1 MPWRVTEAIGRSGDI
16 VTLMVQRSEG
26 VSILGEGLESEEP
39 MGIIWWR
46 NPSERAQ
53 DAVFSVASVL
63 ELPQETPRPAAEGTE
78 SEGGRERRR
87 EGAAR
92 RV

>member
-1 MPWRVTEAIGRSGDI
+1 M
-16 VTLMVQRSEG
+16 TLMVQRSEG

-63 ELPQETPRPAAEGTE
+63 ELPQLALEQQCNDFDCCC
-78 SEGGRERRR
+78 GGRQP
-87 EGAAR
+87 GDGW
-92 RV
+92 RVQ